1 MSIQSFQVFC
11 IECYSRHTQQSSP
24 DVFRLFQS
32 TGLLNMLKDD
42 YEDLHGLGMEALI
55 QFRDDFSSPL
65 QTSYFAPRPF

>member
-1 MSIQSFQVFC
+1 MH
-11 IECYSRHTQQSSP
+11 SRHIQQSSP

-42 YEDLHGLGMEALI
+42 YEDLHGLGMEALM
-55 QFRDDFSSPL
+55 QFCDDFSSPP